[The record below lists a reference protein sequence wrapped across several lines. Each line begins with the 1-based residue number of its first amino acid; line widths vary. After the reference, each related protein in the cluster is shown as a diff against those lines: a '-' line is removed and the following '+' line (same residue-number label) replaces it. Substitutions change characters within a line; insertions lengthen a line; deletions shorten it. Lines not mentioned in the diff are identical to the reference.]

1 MSDGNDGNAPRAAKP
16 SLKQRLT
23 AQFNEYGRVAIITY
37 FTLSILT
44 IIGFSIAI
52 GLGVEPSSATGT
64 FGVILA
70 GWALAKATLPIRIL
84 ITLGLTPVVA
94 LVVSRR
100 RRVTAEQPPEEPRV
114 PDGETP

>member
-1 MSDGNDGNAPRAAKP
+1 MSDGDDVQAPRAAKP
-16 SLKQRLT
+16 SLKQRLS

-52 GLGVEPSSATGT
+52 WVGVEPSTSSGI
-64 FGVILA
+64 FGVIFA

-84 ITLGLTPVVA
+84 ITLALTPIIA

-100 RRVTAEQPPEEPRV
+100 RRAATDDPPDDPSV
-114 PDGETP
+114 PDVGAP